1 MSEQP
6 TPTGPEEG
14 APQTAGEQ
22 STQDPGIVDQLST
35 RFDQLEG
42 GLGEIRD
49 WITGQQADPYAPQDP
64 YAQTEAYQPQQL
76 DPYGQPVQGEGQAL
90 DPQMVQQMIQQ
101 GINQGLA
108 PIQQHLLGQQLNALA
123 DKYPDMRTPE
133 VLAKIDQ
140 TTGQIAQRMGNPN
153 LATDPEIVEMA
164 YMAHRAQQLASQ
176 QTPAGQHNE
185 GATLEQSG
193 AAPPQEPTD
202 PADEL
207 FGPRDPNTPKGPFG
221 SWAVR

>member
-1 MSEQP
+1 MSDQQAAPEG
-6 TPTGPEEG
+6 TPAETG
-14 APQTAGEQ
+14 GEQ
-22 STQDPGIVDQLST
+22 TQDPGIVDQLSS

-49 WITGQQADPYAPQDP
+49 WIQGQQPQEEQFGYED
-64 YAQTEAYQPQQL
+64 AYQQQFQQQQQF
-76 DPYGQPVQGEGQAL
+76 DQYGQPVEQEPQQL

-108 PIQQHLLGQQLNALA
+108 PIQQHLLGQQLNQLA
-123 DKYPDMRTPE
+123 DKYPDMRNPE

-140 TTGQIAQRMGNPN
+140 RTGQIAQRLGNPN

-164 YMAHRAQQLASQ
+164 YMAHRAQELASQ
-176 QTPAGQHNE
+176 QTPAGQQQGE
-185 GATLEQSG
+185 FSLETS
-193 AAPPQEPTD
+193 AASPPQEPVD

-207 FGPRDPNTPKGPFG
+207 FGPRDPNVPKGPFG
-221 SWAVR
+221 SWAQR